1 MDDIKLVKAE
11 IERIR
16 HHMDLEKKERQEDRE
31 ILVDIKNVLVGNE
44 LNRGGMVQKV
54 NDIEEELSDLRKFK
68 QEVDLYL
75 KQAKFVIGGIIL
87 AIISIGVKIFSK

>member
-1 MDDIKLVKAE
+1 MEGIKLVKAE

-31 ILVDIKNVLVGNE
+31 ILIDIKNVLVGNE
-44 LNRGGMVQKV
+44 LNRGGVVQEMKEIKNEV
-54 NDIEEELSDLRKFK
+54 DELRKFK
-68 QEVDLYL
+68 GEVDVYL
-75 KQAKFVIGGIIL
+75 KQAKFVIGGIIV